1 MSFEGIRTTFD
12 GLFGKQRI
20 WLHISLFVI
29 TFFTT
34 TLAGV
39 GWSGHE
45 PLELENF
52 SYGIEYSVLLLLFLS
67 AHEFGHFFAARYHNV
82 DVTLPY
88 YIPFPGAA
96 LGMMP
101 NFGTFGAVI
110 RTRSKLP
117 SRKVIFDIGVAGPIA
132 GFIVCLLLL
141 IIGFITLPGIEYL
154 QKIHPGYPYIPVSN
168 GGSLIFG
175 KTILYSFLEKMFAPS
190 TVYIPPM
197 SEMYHYPLLCVGWFG
212 LFVTSLNLL
221 PVGQLDGGHT
231 TYGLFPP
238 RVHKIIGIITVT
250 ILALLSI
257 PELILGFAPNSFYP
271 NVAWLEPVSIN
282 GGSTWIFW
290 VIMIVV
296 VIRFRHPTTLDES
309 PLDAKRIVVGI
320 LSLFIFIISFTPSPL
335 FMR

>member
-1 MSFEGIRTTFD
+1 MSVATVRSTID
-12 GLFGKQRI
+12 VIFGKQRV
-20 WLHISLFVI
+20 WLHLLLFI
-29 TFFTT
+29 ATFFTT

-39 GWSGHE
+39 QWSGHE
-45 PLELENF
+45 PLDLENF
-52 SYGIEYSVLLLLFLS
+52 STGIEYSLLLLLFLS

-88 YIPFPGAA
+88 YIPFPGFA

-110 RTRSKLP
+110 RTREKLP
-117 SRKVIFDIGVAGPIA
+117 SRRVIFDIGVAGPIA

-141 IIGFITLPGIEYL
+141 IIGFLTLPGVEYL

-168 GGSLIFG
+168 GSSLMFG
-175 KTILYSFLEKMFAPS
+175 KTIAYSFLEKIFAPS
-190 TVYIPPM
+190 NAYIPPM

-231 TYGLFPP
+231 TYGMFSP
-238 RVHKIIGIITVT
+238 RIHKTVGIITVV
-250 ILALLSI
+250 ILGVLSI
-257 PELILGFAPNSFYP
+257 PELILGFAPNSIYH
-271 NVAWLEPVSIN
+271 NVAWLEPFAIN

-290 VIMIVV
+290 VLMILV
-296 VIRFRHPTTLDES
+296 VIKFRHPMTMDES
-309 PLDAKRIVVGI
+309 ALDGKRILIGLLTLAIFVV
-320 LSLFIFIISFTPSPL
+320 SFTPSPL